1 MLGSYG
7 IPDKREAEV
16 LSRGEGE
23 GEEISSL
30 FLAPWVEHGIFG
42 GPEAQQVPHLIA
54 KLGEVLAQVVQIFH
68 RGLVRA
74 LHLLPCGGQVAVN
87 QTTHDLLVVLIML
100 LLQIL
105 PLLDGKGRKGIQI
118 DYKILTKSTAGHLF
132 KIKGKGLIFNLP
144 EKNQITKMHW
154 QPSSYYNL
162 RF

>member
-100 LLQIL
+100 LL
-105 PLLDGKGRKGIQI
+105 
-118 DYKILTKSTAGHLF
+118 
-132 KIKGKGLIFNLP
+132 
-144 EKNQITKMHW
+144 
-154 QPSSYYNL
+154 
-162 RF
+162 